1 MKVQNLEAAAREALS
16 IDMVVDITTI
26 GRRSGQ
32 PRRIEIW
39 CHLMDGQLFLAASP
53 GPRSWYANLFANSDV
68 VLHLKDQ
75 VKEDIAVSARPVTE
89 EAERR
94 DVFTRLA
101 AQSAFRQGQGL
112 DVEPWVAG
120 SKLVELIPT
129 TG

>member
-1 MKVQNLEAAAREALS
+1 MQNLESGVRDALS

-26 GRRSGQ
+26 GRRSGHA
-32 PRRIEIW
+32 RRIEIW

-53 GPRSWYANLFANSDV
+53 GPRSWYANLYANRDV
-68 VLHLKDQ
+68 TLHLKDE
-75 VKEDIAVSARPVTE
+75 VKADIPVSARPITNE
-89 EAERR
+89 EERR

-101 AQSAFRQGQGL
+101 AQSGFRQRQGL
-112 DVEPWVAG
+112 DVEPWVEG